1 MVGRVQKGGGSV
13 GIWGCISGKG
23 AGCHQIYTGR
33 LDQYGYR
40 DILDNTLQASRDL
53 FEADEAWTFQQD
65 NAPCHT
71 ARTITEY
78 MAEINM
84 DVLPWPANSPDLNP
98 IENLWS
104 WMDRQ
109 LQKKQMTSLEMLQDE
124 LRALWLKVPIELV
137 ANLVNS
143 MPKRVRACYKA
154 RGGHIPY

>member
-1 MVGRVQKGGGSV
+1 MVNRKNKVFVRRKNTGKYLPRHIMGRVQKGGGSV

-53 FEADEAWTFQQD
+53 FEADETWTFQQD

-78 MAEINM
+78 MAEINRTYCLG
-84 DVLPWPANSPDLNP
+84 LPVHP
-98 IENLWS
+98 ISIRLKICGRGWIDS
-104 WMDRQ
+104 F
-109 LQKKQMTSLEMLQDE
+109 KKS
-124 LRALWLKVPIELV
+124 K
-137 ANLVNS
+137 
-143 MPKRVRACYKA
+143 
-154 RGGHIPY
+154 